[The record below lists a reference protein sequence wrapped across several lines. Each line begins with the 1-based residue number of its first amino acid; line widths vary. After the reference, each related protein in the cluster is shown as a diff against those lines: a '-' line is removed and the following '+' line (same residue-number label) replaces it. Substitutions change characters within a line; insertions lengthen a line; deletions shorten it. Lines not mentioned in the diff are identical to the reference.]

1 MLTIFGTA
9 EASGLAS
16 LLTFLGVLLAIY
28 IFIKFCS
35 WAKNFQLSGQIKKV
49 IYILTGVGLIVFN
62 IIYSKGNSLATQ
74 GDWSVATVALVG
86 SLVWVLIFAFALM
99 AETKSE

>member
-1 MLTIFGTA
+1 MLTIFGAA
-9 EASGLAS
+9 ETGGSGS

-35 WAKNFQLSGQIKKV
+35 WAKNFQLSGQIKKA

-62 IIYSKGNSLATQ
+62 IIYSKGNTLAAQ
-74 GDWSVATVALVG
+74 GDWSVATIALVG
-86 SLVWVLIFAFALM
+86 SLVWVFIFAFVLM

>member
-1 MLTIFGTA
+1 MLTIFGIWRRPVDYFIIN
-9 EASGLAS
+9 
-16 LLTFLGVLLAIY
+16 FLGSSFAIY

-62 IIYSKGNSLATQ
+62 IIYSKELISYIAMIG
-74 GDWSVATVALVG
+74 G
-86 SLVWVLIFAFALM
+86 SYSSTSRIISSWVLPRIALM
-99 AETKSE
+99 AN